1 VDQDSQDRIGKN
13 ETIFRGLNERIE
25 AGELPADTSKRVAFC
40 CECARLGCN
49 AMLEVTIA
57 EYEQVRADPRR
68 FLLAVGHQVEGVEHV
83 VETHADHI
91 IIEKIGSAG
100 DLAEATNPRS

>member
-1 VDQDSQDRIGKN
+1 MDRDSQERIGKN

-57 EYEQVRADPRR
+57 EYEQVRGDPRR
-68 FLLAVGHQVEGVEHV
+68 FLLAVGHQVEGAERV

-91 IIEKIGSAG
+91 IIEKIGHAG
-100 DLAEATNPRS
+100 EVAEATDPRS